1 MKIIRETVRKAVASD
16 ALESTAYA
24 TPKTKARDTVRTV
37 RRTLTKRL
45 LSLVLAV
52 SFWFAS
58 QGMALAQGMTLA
70 QAIAFSPVTA
80 SAQGIASSLVKAPVK
95 DETVY
100 AKLNP
105 DGTVS
110 SIYVVN
116 SFELAEQASFVD
128 YGDYKE
134 VRNLT
139 TSDALTVTDGA
150 VEINAPKGRFYY
162 QGTVDSIPLP
172 WNIAIRYSLDG
183 QAVTAEEVAGKSGR
197 LVISLDMQDNP
208 QAASQSTSRAFA
220 ENYMLQAVLTLNA
233 SRCTGVEAEGA
244 TIVTAGKNQVVT
256 FVKIPGVEGKYS
268 VSMDVSD
275 FEMDGIQIT
284 AIPFSLGFDLPALDE
299 LTGSFSELQE
309 AIGQLVSGAAELA
322 GGSTALRDAYDRL
335 QQGLTE
341 VQAGLKGLAD
351 GISQLAANGAGLRA
365 GSRQVLDALTYM
377 QSSLTTYTAA
387 INGLAELAQGSAA
400 VLEGLKLVS
409 GGLNALSGSFTQA
422 DSGLRQQTGG
432 VYTSLKQANEATI
445 ASLNQQVQALM
456 ADPVA
461 NAEQIRQLSMILGL
475 LTANNELIAGLRTGI
490 DGDGS
495 AANPGL
501 ARGAA
506 ALAAQYARLDAAI
519 QQMPT
524 MLAEMSGGLTQLKSG
539 VDQMVASYQAFD
551 GGLEQY
557 IAGIA
562 SINEGMLTLS
572 NGYDT
577 LVAGSKELQTGL
589 AGLSQGMN
597 AFASGTQAMRD
608 RLTDA
613 GLDKVNDLLGALT
626 SGGGDAQSFV
636 SSRNE
641 NVGSVQFIMMT
652 KGIKAEEPPAEVKPQ
667 PLSKT
672 FWHRLM
678 DLFRR

>member
-1 MKIIRETVRKAVASD
+1 MKMIRKA
-16 ALESTAYA
+16 
-24 TPKTKARDTVRTV
+24 
-37 RRTLTKRL
+37 LTKKA
-45 LSLVLAV
+45 LALILAA
-52 SFWFAS
+52 SFLFVS
-58 QGMALAQGMTLA
+58 QGMALAQGT
-70 QAIAFSPVTA
+70 
-80 SAQGIASSLVKAPVK
+80 ASSLTKAPVK

-116 SFELAEQASFVD
+116 SFELAEPASFAD

-139 TSDALTVTDGA
+139 TSDALAATDGA
-150 VEINAPKGRFYY
+150 VEIDAPKGRFYY

-172 WNIAIRYSLDG
+172 WNIAIGYSLDG

-197 LVISLDMQDNP
+197 LVISLDMKDGTQS
-208 QAASQSTSRAFA
+208 ASQTTSHAGSQSAPKSGTDVESGSASWAFA
-220 ENYMLQAVLTLNA
+220 ENYMLQAVLTLDA
-233 SRCTGVEAEGA
+233 AHCTGVKAEGA

-256 FVKIPGVEGKYS
+256 FVKIPGVDGRYS

-275 FEMDGIQIT
+275 FRMDGIQIT
-284 AIPFSLGFDLPALDE
+284 GIPFSMGFDLPALDE
-299 LTGSFSELQE
+299 LTGSFAELQ
-309 AIGQLVSGAAELA
+309 AGIGQLVSGAAELA
-322 GGSTALRDAYDRL
+322 GGSNALRDAYDRL
-335 QQGLTE
+335 QQGLVE
-341 VQAGLKGLAD
+341 VQTGLKGLSD
-351 GISQLAANGAGLRA
+351 GISQLAANGASLRA
-365 GSRQVLDALTYM
+365 GSRQVLDALTFM
-377 QSSLTTYTAA
+377 QSNLTTYAAA
-387 INGLAELAQGSAA
+387 INGLGELAQGSAA
-400 VLEGLKLVS
+400 VLEGLKQVS
-409 GGLNALSGSFTQA
+409 GGLDALSGSFAQA

-432 VYTSLKQANEATI
+432 AYSSLKQANEATI
-445 ASLNQQVQALM
+445 ASLNQQIQALM

-461 NAEQIRQLSMILGL
+461 NAEQIRQLSTIVGL
-475 LTANNELIAGLRTGI
+475 LTANNQLIAGLRIGI

-506 ALAAQYARLDAAI
+506 ALATQYAKLDAAI

-524 MLAEMSGGLTQLKSG
+524 MLAEMSGGLAQLKSG

-562 SINEGMLTLS
+562 TINEGMLTLS

-597 AFASGTQAMRD
+597 AYASGTQAMRD
-608 RLTDA
+608 GLTDA
-613 GLDKVNDLLGALT
+613 GLDKVNDLLETLT
-626 SGGGDAQSFV
+626 FDGGEARSFV
-636 SSRNE
+636 SSKNK

-652 KGIKAEEPPAEVKPQ
+652 DGIKAEEPPMEVKPQ
-667 PLSKT
+667 PVSKT
-672 FWHRLM
+672 FWQRLM
-678 DLFRR
+678 DLFKR